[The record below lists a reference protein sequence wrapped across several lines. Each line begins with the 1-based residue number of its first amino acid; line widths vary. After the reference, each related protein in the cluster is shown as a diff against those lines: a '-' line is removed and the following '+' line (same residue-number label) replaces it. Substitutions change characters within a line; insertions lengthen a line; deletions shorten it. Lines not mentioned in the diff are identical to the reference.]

1 MRLSLTLF
9 RIKRKLQLL
18 SVFVLLNTAGISFA
32 SCERTLQAPAWNA
45 GQSIIVRNSK
55 VSGILPKLFSEE
67 VKKVGCEINF
77 VSVPP
82 SRAAEMFKNGTADL
96 LMLTFKTPLREELG
110 EFIPLIQGRAQLIS
124 LDQKHSKISTIQ
136 QLLTTPEIHLMLV
149 RGYDFGADYQQ
160 LVVQLQKQGRITFQ
174 PDALSVAR
182 MMKRVIDG
190 RTIATIMAPTVFYAA
205 IFDDDRVG
213 DMVDKLRLEPLNE
226 LPWAETGTYLS
237 KFSMQEN
244 DRQLLRSV
252 LNDIAQSNAYWKEIQ
267 SNYPARFL
275 KESMRPI
282 EKNH

>member
-1 MRLSLTLF
+1 MRPSLTLF

-32 SCERTLQAPAWNA
+32 SCERILQAPAWNA
-45 GQSIIVRNSK
+45 GQSIIVRSSK